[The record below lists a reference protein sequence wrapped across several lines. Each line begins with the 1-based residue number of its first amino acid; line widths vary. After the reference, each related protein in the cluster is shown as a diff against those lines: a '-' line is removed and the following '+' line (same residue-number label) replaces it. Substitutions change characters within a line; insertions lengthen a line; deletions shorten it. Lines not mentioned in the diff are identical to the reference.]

1 MLENTITNQ
10 YGGKLWAVN
19 PKGRRIMDTSTFKSI
34 ETLPDAPEVGIICV
48 PVRLVESSLQ
58 ELIQKG
64 TKAVVILTAGFSEMG
79 EEGRIAENRLV
90 ELADRAG
97 MALIGPNTM
106 GILTTAYAG
115 IFAGPV
121 FKGEMAL
128 GTTDFISHNWILS

>member
-1 MLENTITNQ
+1 MSEALRASDLEVVRREALAQKVKDELGVNLVLGASNISFGMPERDLINNTF
-10 YGGKLWAVN
+10 V
-19 PKGRRIMDTSTFKSI
+19 S
-34 ETLPDAPEVGIICV
+34 
-48 PVRLVESSLQ
+48 
-58 ELIQKG
+58 
-64 TKAVVILTAGFSEMG
+64 

-121 FKGEMAL
+121 FKGEMAP